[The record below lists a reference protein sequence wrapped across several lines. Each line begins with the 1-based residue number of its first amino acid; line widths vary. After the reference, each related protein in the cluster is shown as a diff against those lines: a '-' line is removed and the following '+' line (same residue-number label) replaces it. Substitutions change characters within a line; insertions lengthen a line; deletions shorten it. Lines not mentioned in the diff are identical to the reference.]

1 MATIEAVG
9 AREILDSRGNPTVE
23 VEVALD
29 DGTIA
34 RAAVPSGASTGAFE
48 AVERR
53 DGDKGRYLG
62 KGVENAVDAVLDEIG
77 PKLLGFEASEQR
89 LVDAEMLALDGTANK
104 GKIGANAILGVSLAV
119 ARAAA
124 ESAGLPLF
132 RYVGGPNAHVLP
144 VPMMNILNGGSHADS
159 NVDIQEFMIAPIGA
173 DSFRE
178 ALRWGAEVYHE
189 LKAVLKEK
197 GLATGLGDEG
207 GFAPN
212 LGSNRE
218 ALDLILEAITRAGYE
233 PGTQIALALDV
244 AASEFHNED
253 GTYQFEGASKTAEQM
268 VDYYADLVDSYPL
281 VSLEDPLDEDDWDG
295 WKTLTDRLGDRVQ
308 VVGDDLFVTNPE
320 RLQRGIDSRTAN
332 ALLVKVNQIG
342 SLTETMDAVELAHR
356 NGYRCMM
363 SHRSGETE
371 DTTIADLAV
380 ATNCGQIK
388 TGAPARSERVAKY
401 NQLLRIEEE
410 LDEAAVY
417 AGAAAFP
424 RFSPTARG

>member
-1 MATIEAVG
+1 LATIDAVG

-53 DGDKGRYLG
+53 DGDKNRYLG
-62 KGVENAVDAVLDEIG
+62 KGVEQAVDAVLDEIG
-77 PKLLGFEASEQR
+77 PKLVGHEASEQR
-89 LVDAEMLALDGTANK
+89 IIDGVMLALDGTDNK
-104 GKIGANAILGVSLAV
+104 GKLGANAILGVSLAV
-119 ARAAA
+119 AKAAA

-159 NVDIQEFMIAPIGA
+159 NVDVQEFMIAPIGA
-173 DSFRE
+173 ESFRE
-178 ALRWGAEVYHE
+178 ALRWGAEVYHA
-189 LKAVLKEK
+189 LKGVLKER

-207 GFAPN
+207 GFAPD
-212 LGSNRE
+212 LQSNRA
-218 ALDLILEAITRAGYE
+218 ALDLILEAIEKAGYQA
-233 PGTQIALALDV
+233 GTQIALALDV

-253 GTYQFEGASKTAEQM
+253 GSYRFEGVAKSSAEL
-268 VDYYADLVDSYPL
+268 VDYYTELVDSYPL
-281 VSLEDPLDEDDWDG
+281 VSIEDPLDEEDWDG

-308 VVGDDLFVTNPE
+308 IVGDDLFVTNPQ
-320 RLQRGIDSRTAN
+320 RLARGIESGTAN

-342 SLTETMDAVELAHR
+342 SLTETLDAVDLAHR

-371 DTTIADLAV
+371 DVTIADLAV

-410 LDEAAVY
+410 LDDAAVY
-417 AGAAAFP
+417 AGVGAFP
-424 RFSPTARG
+424 RFTAGA